1 MYEQLV
7 KEVDLIVNED
17 AISFSDNLNPTFLR
31 RVSDDFEN
39 RATKTYAK
47 LYMDFS
53 SQTGR
58 AIEVF
63 RKTLQENPSGNL
75 NSLPLEKKKTH
86 PMILDEYKYEYPDI
100 STKLPEYLAKSAY
113 IEEQTE
119 EQFANYLKVKSL
131 EMGGFLIPVHT
142 PSGSAIAAVVQ
153 EKPATASD
161 AISFVADF
169 QNKSEKDFLA
179 QHDVNS
185 LKGLSPT

>member
-1 MYEQLV
+1 VLALKNRRLTEGFTKVEPLLIQMIEEFRDKMYEQLV

-100 STKLPEYLAKSAY
+100 SAKLPEYLAKSAY

-119 EQFANYLKVKSL
+119 E
-131 EMGGFLIPVHT
+131 
-142 PSGSAIAAVVQ
+142 
-153 EKPATASD
+153 
-161 AISFVADF
+161 
-169 QNKSEKDFLA
+169 
-179 QHDVNS
+179 
-185 LKGLSPT
+185 